1 MDFINL
7 TDMAGAI
14 IIVDVYNIALVL
26 PTDKTTVE
34 LYKGS
39 DLSVQQ
45 SPAQIISLIAEAKAN
60 ALK

>member
-7 TDMAGAI
+7 TNQDGATV
-14 IIVDVYNIALVL
+14 IVDVYNIALVL

-45 SPAQIISLIAEAKAN
+45 SPSQIISLIAEAKAN